1 MKAYIWS
8 LLVLLL
14 MGSIN
19 VWAQGDDD
27 AVIFKAMEDEMNR
40 GMKELKQADSKPI
53 CCIGVNAVYGRTF
66 MVRGILGG
74 IIQSDIIPVSYGSV
88 NVLAGDYN
96 FTSQIKYPNE
106 LERHQLF
113 SLPVVPDYEQIRRG
127 IWGAMDATYKNAQK
141 QIYRKQAYFDNIIIP
156 EEEKKIIPFPK
167 IEPVSRIVEPRDE
180 YSIDQAY
187 WENYIKELSGIFKNY
202 KDVIFS
208 SIYVMGRIWRFT
220 E

>member
-74 IIQSDIIPVSYGSV
+74 
-88 NVLAGDYN
+88 N
-96 FTSQIKYPNE
+96 
-106 LERHQLF
+106 
-113 SLPVVPDYEQIRRG
+113 
-127 IWGAMDATYKNAQK
+127 
-141 QIYRKQAYFDNIIIP
+141 
-156 EEEKKIIPFPK
+156 
-167 IEPVSRIVEPRDE
+167 
-180 YSIDQAY
+180 YSIGY
-187 WENYIKELSGIFKNY
+187 N
-202 KDVIFS
+202 S
-208 SIYVMGRIWRFT
+208 SVLRFR
-220 E
+220 ECISRGL

>member
-74 IIQSDIIPVSYGSV
+74 IIQSDIIPVS
-88 NVLAGDYN
+88 
-96 FTSQIKYPNE
+96 T
-106 LERHQLF
+106 
-113 SLPVVPDYEQIRRG
+113 VP
-127 IWGAMDATYKNAQK
+127 
-141 QIYRKQAYFDNIIIP
+141 
-156 EEEKKIIPFPK
+156 
-167 IEPVSRIVEPRDE
+167 
-180 YSIDQAY
+180 
-187 WENYIKELSGIFKNY
+187 
-202 KDVIFS
+202 
-208 SIYVMGRIWRFT
+208 
-220 E
+220 